1 MTMLAKTPLQAQLT
15 DGVAARISHVSHA
28 FAASDGSSIPAL
40 RDINLTIGAQEFV
53 SIVGPSGCGKSTLLR
68 ILAGLVTPASG
79 EVSVLGKPVG
89 ARRRDVSLVFQR
101 PALLPWLNIL
111 DNILFPL
118 RHMSRPVGREEAER
132 AMALLAMMGMA
143 DFAKL
148 RPRELSGGMQ
158 QRVSICRALITDP
171 LLLLMDEPFAALDA
185 QTREILQEELLA
197 LMQRPDERKTMVFI
211 THSIDEA
218 IVLGDRITVMSA
230 RPGRVKETLDMPF
243 GWPRDVDAV
252 RADPRFA
259 EIRLHIWR
267 QLHTA
272 GARQA
277 NAPREVA

>member
-1 MTMLAKTPLQAQLT
+1 MTMLANTPLQALLT
-15 DGVAARISHVSHA
+15 DGMAASISHVNHA
-28 FAASDGSSIPAL
+28 FAASDGSSIVAL

-68 ILAGLVTPASG
+68 VLAGLVKPISG
-79 EVSVLGKPVG
+79 EVSVLGQPVG
-89 ARRRDVSLVFQR
+89 ARRSDVALVFQR

-118 RHMSRPVGREEAER
+118 RHMGRPVGAQDAER

-185 QTREILQEELLA
+185 LTRDELGAELSRICTQKPKA
-197 LMQRPDERKTMVFI
+197 VVFV
-211 THSIDEA
+211 THSIPEA
-218 IVLGDRITVMSA
+218 VMLGDRVVVMSA
-230 RPGRVKETLDMPF
+230 RPARICREAPVPL
-243 GWPRDVDAV
+243 PRPRNARLVRDAV
-252 RADPRFA
+252 FQ
-259 EIRLHIWR
+259 EICSDVRDAI
-267 QLHTA
+267 A
-272 GARQA
+272 
-277 NAPREVA
+277 